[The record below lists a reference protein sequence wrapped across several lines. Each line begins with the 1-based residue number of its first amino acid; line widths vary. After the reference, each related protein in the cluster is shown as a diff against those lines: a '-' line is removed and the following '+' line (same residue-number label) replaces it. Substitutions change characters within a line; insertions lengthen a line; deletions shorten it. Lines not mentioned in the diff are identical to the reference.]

1 VIKVGIFSLLSI
13 LLLAFTLSRLS
24 RHRFP
29 RFFAFEGLLAL
40 VLLNAQSW
48 FQNPFSPRQLISWI
62 FLVGSSLL
70 AIHGFWLLSVAGS
83 PEKDIEDTTKLVTAG
98 AYHYIRHPLYLSL
111 LLGGVG
117 VFLKAPSL
125 LGCLLV
131 VIVCAF
137 VFVTAKVEE
146 EENIKRFRDEYLAY
160 MKTTKMFLPFL
171 I

>member
-1 VIKVGIFSLLSI
+1 M
-13 LLLAFTLSRLS
+13 
-24 RHRFP
+24 
-29 RFFAFEGLLAL
+29 
-40 VLLNAQSW
+40 
-48 FQNPFSPRQLISWI
+48 
-62 FLVGSSLL
+62 
-70 AIHGFWLLSVAGS
+70 
-83 PEKDIEDTTKLVTAG
+83 TAG